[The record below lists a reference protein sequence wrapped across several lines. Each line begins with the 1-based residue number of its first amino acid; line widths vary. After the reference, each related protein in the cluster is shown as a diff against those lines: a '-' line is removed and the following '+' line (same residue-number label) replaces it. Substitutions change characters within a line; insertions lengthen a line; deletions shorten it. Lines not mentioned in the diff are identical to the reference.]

1 MNRTNVELL
10 KAKYRPGT
18 VLKLIQMDDPQA
30 TAPGTKGKVTGVD
43 DIGNILMEWE
53 NGSTLN
59 LIPGVDKFEQIL

>member
-30 TAPGTKGKVTGVD
+30 PAPGNKGKVTGVD
-43 DIGNILMEWE
+43 EIGTILMEWE